1 MKKAVCALLTALI
14 VFGALS
20 VSFTA
25 FAADEKIGIAV
36 ASDLHYNIPRD
47 EIEGDIDDEIFFYA
61 NRRAAMEDESGF
73 IIDEFLRQCAE
84 DDAIQYVFISG
95 DIADNGR
102 RIEQEHLDVA
112 SKLARFE
119 EETGKPVYLINGN
132 HDTGAGAEDITNER
146 FREIY
151 YEFGFNE
158 AIETMPGN
166 LSYTADLGEK
176 YRLIAAD
183 SCDPS
188 KSTEDGL
195 TSDRVNWI
203 VKQAEK
209 AEKDGRYPV
218 LMMHHNLLDHM
229 PLQRILSRNFIVRN
243 HFLTAAKLAD
253 AGIRIVFTGHEHGSD
268 VISYTSALGNTIADF
283 STTSLTMYPLS
294 YRFVEFSDD
303 TVTYSEKKIESIDF
317 DALTERVSGY
327 TPEQLSLMKADFREY
342 SKQFFKAGIRYRL
355 WLGLTPEK
363 LGIDSDAFY
372 ADLVFDAVGGL
383 TDILA
388 MPLYGENGLKE
399 KAKEY
404 NIDIPDSDYEN
415 GWDVATEVVGYHYAG
430 DEPFALD
437 SVEVTLILK
446 IADYLLLEDLSSVND
461 KHFLGAAN
469 KILSNFGTD
478 SVCKDFTKAAAKTV
492 GPVTA
497 GEYFILAVA
506 SPLLYGLAYDRDSLS
521 DNNGSLPGYV
531 AEHSNAQALSDKITG
546 GTQKIM
552 LYLSLFFRYILKIF
566 RIG

>member
-1 MKKAVCALLTALI
+1 MKKAVCELLSALI

-132 HDTGAGAEDITNER
+132 HDTGAGAEDITNDR

-243 HFLTAAKLAD
+243 HFSTAAKLAD

-327 TPEQLSLMKADFREY
+327 TPEQFSLMKADFGEY

-521 DNNGSLPGYV
+521 DNNGSLPGYG
-531 AEHSNAQALSDKITG
+531 AEHSNAQAFSDKITG
-546 GTQKIM
+546 GMQKIM